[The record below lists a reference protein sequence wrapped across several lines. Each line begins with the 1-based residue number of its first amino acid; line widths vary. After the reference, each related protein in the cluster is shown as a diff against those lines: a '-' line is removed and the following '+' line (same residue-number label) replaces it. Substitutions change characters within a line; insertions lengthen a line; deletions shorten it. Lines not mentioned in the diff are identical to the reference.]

1 MSEKFLSKDVSAK
14 IQKYLLQHGG
24 FYIGSKGLGVGT
36 ESSDADIVVSRK
48 LYEHVKDSLF
58 SYAYTRQVSIKKYF
72 KVLPLGNSELV
83 KMGDSSINGAIDIII
98 LDDPNDFEA
107 MKRALSNVKNDYS
120 VNDLQD
126 KNFRIRVF
134 ENALRAEGFKYGE
147 SFMQLIHK
155 PDDYE
160 FCR

>member
-1 MSEKFLSKDVSAK
+1 MSEKFLSRDVSAK
-14 IQKYLLQHGG
+14 IEKYLLQHGG

-48 LYEHVKDSLF
+48 LYEHVKDRLF

-83 KMGDSSINGAIDIII
+83 KMGDSYINGSIDGAIDIII

-107 MKRALSNVKNDYS
+107 MKRALSNVKNGYS
-120 VNDLQD
+120 VDDLQD
-126 KNFRIRVF
+126 KNFRIGVF

-147 SFMQLIHK
+147 SFK
-155 PDDYE
+155 PDDYD